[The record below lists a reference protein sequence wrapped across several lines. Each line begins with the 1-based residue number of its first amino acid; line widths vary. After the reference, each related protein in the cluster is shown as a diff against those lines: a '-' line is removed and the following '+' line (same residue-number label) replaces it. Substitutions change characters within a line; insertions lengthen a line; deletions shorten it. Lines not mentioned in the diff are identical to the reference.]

1 MTAPTKRFRFRTWHI
16 IPAAG
21 WVLVFA
27 LPFLMPGRDCSE
39 HTAFYN
45 AREEVRSEMR
55 DPSSARFENE
65 TAVLVGEC
73 RYEVSGTVRGTNGFG
88 GVTAEEFSVTV
99 RG

>member
-1 MTAPTKRFRFRTWHI
+1 MTEKTPPPFRRRYLILPTIGVSIFTI
-16 IPAAG
+16 AM
-21 WVLVFA
+21 
-27 LPFLMPGRDCSE
+27 LMPGRDCSE

>member
-1 MTAPTKRFRFRTWHI
+1 MTEKTPPPFRRRYLI
-16 IPAAG
+16 LPAIGLSIFTYA
-21 WVLVFA
+21 WF
-27 LPFLMPGRDCSE
+27 MPSQDCSE
-39 HTAFYN
+39 HTAFRN
-45 AREEVRSEMR
+45 ARQEIRSQMR

-73 RYEVSGTVRGTNGFG
+73 RYRVSGTVRGTNGFG